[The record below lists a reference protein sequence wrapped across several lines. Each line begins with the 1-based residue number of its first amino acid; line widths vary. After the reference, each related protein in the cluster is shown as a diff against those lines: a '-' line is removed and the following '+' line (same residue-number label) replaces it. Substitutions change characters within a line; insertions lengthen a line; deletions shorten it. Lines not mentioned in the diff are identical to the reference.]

1 VGWWALQ
8 WGVDAEVLEPESLRQ
23 ELGQVAQ
30 QLVKMYGA
38 K

>member
-1 VGWWALQ
+1 VLQ
-8 WGVDAEVLEPESLRQ
+8 WGADAEVLEPESLRQ

-30 QLVKMYGA
+30 RLVKMYGV